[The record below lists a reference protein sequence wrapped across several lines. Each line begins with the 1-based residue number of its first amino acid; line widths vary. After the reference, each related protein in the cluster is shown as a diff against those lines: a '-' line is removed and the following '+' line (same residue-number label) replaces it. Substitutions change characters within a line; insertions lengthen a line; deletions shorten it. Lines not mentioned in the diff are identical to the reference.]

1 MSRPGLCC
9 VIVNYKTPAL
19 TLDCVASLFA
29 GTLLP
34 DQVIVV
40 DNNSQDGSYEHILHH
55 VQRLSQHEEI
65 AVIPAATN
73 AGFGAGNNLGFQHAL
88 QGLPGL
94 THVVLINPDATAHP
108 ELLATLMARFDHSPN
123 IGIVGGAIVD
133 EQGRSAPA
141 AHTFPSAL
149 GELERGAE
157 FGPLSKLLAKWRVTP
172 EQPTEAAVC
181 DWVSGACM
189 AIRRETYSAVQGFDE
204 EFFLYFEEVDFCAR
218 AAKAG
223 WACWYEPL
231 AVVTHLEGAST
242 GIKALGQRRPGY
254 WYDSR
259 RRLLVKLH
267 GVTGLILSDLLW
279 LVGRGSLA
287 IRRALGLGGRA
298 GLRHQ
303 PASEARDLF
312 VGDWRALASGQL
324 HRQHG
329 AR

>member
-1 MSRPGLCC
+1 MSLCC
-9 VIVNYKTPAL
+9 IIVNYKTPTL

-40 DNNSQDGSYEHILHH
+40 DNHSQDESYEYISRYI
-55 VQRLSQHEEI
+55 QKLSQHERVT
-65 AVIPAATN
+65 VIPAGSN
-73 AGFGAGNNLGFQHAL
+73 AGFGAGNNIGFRHAL
-88 QGLPGL
+88 ESLPGL

-108 ELLATLMARFDHSPN
+108 ELLAMLVARFEHSPN

-133 EQGRSAPA
+133 EHGRPAPS

-157 FGPLSKLLAKWRVTP
+157 FGPVSKLLSRWQVTP
-172 EQPTEAAVC
+172 EQPAEAAVC

-189 AIRRETYSAVQGFDE
+189 AIRSEVYAALQGFDE
-204 EFFLYFEEVDFCAR
+204 GFFLYFEEVDFCAR

-223 WACWYEPL
+223 WVCWVEPK
-231 AVVTHLEGAST
+231 AVVSHLEGAST

-259 RRLLVKLH
+259 RRVLVKLH
-267 GVTGLILSDLLW
+267 GVAGLILSDLLW
-279 LVGRGSLA
+279 LLGRGSLA
-287 IRRALGLGGRA
+287 IRRALRLGGRA

-303 PASEARDLF
+303 PANEASDILL
-312 VGDWRALASGQL
+312 GDWRALVSGQL
-324 HRQHG
+324 QRPHG
-329 AR
+329 TR